1 MRKRNE
7 ALQQVADVLVGSWK
21 LTMTNAWFWENP
33 AAVVEGAATVE
44 WLDDAFLIMRWF
56 FGEAAEAVWVLSR
69 SDARDAFIALTYDE
83 RGVLRVFDMTFTG
96 AGGAWLLTREDPDFY
111 QRFVGTV
118 SADGKRIDTHPDA
131 SEDHGTT
138 WRKDF
143 DLVFERRAERI
154 ALPDV
159 G

>member
-7 ALQQVADVLVGSWK
+7 ALQQVADVLVGTWK

-33 AAVVEGAATVE
+33 AEVVEGSATVE

-56 FGEAAEAVWVLSR
+56 FGEEPEAVWVLSR
-69 SDARDAFIALTYDE
+69 SDARDSFIALSYLSYDE

-96 AGGAWLLTREDPDFY
+96 AGGAWLLTRADLDFY

-118 SADGKRIDTHPDA
+118 SADGRRIDAHPDA
-131 SEDHGTT
+131 SEDQGTT

-143 DLVFERRAERI
+143 DLTFERRA
-154 ALPDV
+154 
-159 G
+159 

>member
-7 ALQQVADVLVGSWK
+7 ALQQVADVLVGDWK

-33 AAVVEGAATVE
+33 AEVVEGSA
-44 WLDDAFLIMRWF
+44 
-56 FGEAAEAVWVLSR
+56 
-69 SDARDAFIALTYDE
+69 SDARDAFIALSYDE

-118 SADGKRIDTHPDA
+118 SADGNRIDTHPDA

-143 DLVFERRAERI
+143 DLTLERRA
-154 ALPDV
+154 
-159 G
+159 

>member
-7 ALQQVADVLVGSWK
+7 ALQQVAAVLVGSWK

-33 AAVVEGAATVE
+33 AAVVEGSATVA
-44 WLDDAFLIMRWF
+44 WLEDAFLIMRWY
-56 FGEAAEAVWVLSR
+56 FGAAPETVWVLSR
-69 SDARDAFIALTYDE
+69 SAARDSFIALSYDE

-96 AGGAWLLTREDPDFY
+96 AGGEWTLTREDPDFD
-111 QRFVGTV
+111 QRLVGMV
-118 SADGKRIDTHPDA
+118 SADGNRIGSHPDA

-143 DLVFERRAERI
+143 DLTWERRA
-154 ALPDV
+154 
-159 G
+159 